1 MKNFVKLIISV
12 VVCEFAGAIGSFFTT
27 PAVRGWYPTLIK
39 PSFNPPNWLFAPVW
53 TTLFL
58 MMGIAMFLIWK
69 KEKRGLTIFF
79 AQLFFN
85 VLWSIMFFG
94 LKSPLLGFIVIVILW
109 FLILATIV
117 KFFKVS
123 KTAGWLLVPYIF
135 WVTFASILNFSILI
149 LN

>member
-1 MKNFVKLIISV
+1 MKNFIKLIISV
-12 VVCEFAGAIGSFFTT
+12 VICEVAGIIGSLFTA
-27 PAVRGWYPTLIK
+27 PAVKTWYPNLIK
-39 PSFNPPNWLFAPVW
+39 PSFRPPNWLFAPVW

-58 MMGIAMFLIWK
+58 MMGIAMFLIWNK
-69 KEKRGLTIFF
+69 DRKGLGVFF
-79 AQLFFN
+79 IQLFFN
-85 VLWSIMFFG
+85 ILWSVMFFG

-123 KTAGWLLVPYIF
+123 KTAGWLLVPYIL